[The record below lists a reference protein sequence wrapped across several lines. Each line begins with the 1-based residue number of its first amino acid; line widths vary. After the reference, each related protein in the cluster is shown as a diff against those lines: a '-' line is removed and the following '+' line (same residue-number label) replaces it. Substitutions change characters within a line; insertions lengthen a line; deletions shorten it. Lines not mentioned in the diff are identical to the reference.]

1 MAKLYSRRVGLM
13 VASVLSGQKDIN
25 AVLFKY
31 FSLSGKQLAT
41 LLRQMVPLAVAD
53 KFLNFNFKN
62 VDINSK

>member
-1 MAKLYSRRVGLM
+1 M